1 MAAAANQ
8 FPIYARGTMGRMI
21 GIDLG
26 TTFSAIAAIN
36 EQGEPEIVP
45 NREGERIT
53 PSVVMFDD
61 QMPIVGTIAKQS
73 AAARP
78 LNVVQFVKR
87 QMGNP
92 SWKFRT
98 ESGEAYTPEEISAI
112 ILKRLKEDAEAA
124 LGESVTDAVITVPA
138 YFGDAQRKATQDAGR
153 IAGLNVL
160 RIVNEPTA
168 AAIAYA
174 FNDFR
179 KAAAADKTNATQI
192 AIQQQILVVYD
203 LGGGTFDV
211 TVMRFDSAGVEV
223 LATGG
228 DKNLGG
234 FDWDNEIMKFLN
246 DEFKNAGGIDLLDDP
261 ELEQDLRAKAE
272 VAKKTLS
279 GRDKATVLLSAK
291 GKSASIALTRET
303 FEKITAPLLKRTGS
317 IMQFTLEDAGL
328 EWNQVDKILLTG
340 GSTRMKAVSEW
351 IENFSGKHPSNE
363 LHPDEVVA
371 LGAALQG
378 AIILRESG
386 TKTRNL
392 PALRVQ
398 DVNSHSLGV
407 VALNPD
413 GKEANSIVLPRGKPI
428 PCKATDTF
436 YTVVDNQTML
446 HVQVTEGEDT
456 VLAYVHIVGEGKM
469 GIPPYPKESPVEVHF
484 EYNADGIIHCQV
496 FDVVGKKKLGELHI
510 KRTSNLSDP
519 QVEEMQANLRR
530 REVG

>member
-1 MAAAANQ
+1 MGG
-8 FPIYARGTMGRMI
+8 IMGRTI

-26 TTFSAIAAIN
+26 TTFSAVAIVN
-36 EQGEPEIVP
+36 EQGLPEIVP

-53 PSVVMFDD
+53 PSVVLFDGHL
-61 QMPIVGTIAKQS
+61 PIVGTIAKQS
-73 AAARP
+73 ASAQP

-98 ESGEAYTPEEISAI
+98 ETGEVYTPEEISAI
-112 ILKRLKEDAEAA
+112 ILKRLKDDAEAA
-124 LGESVTDAVITVPA
+124 LGEVVTDAVVTVPA
-138 YFGDAQRKATQDAGR
+138 YFDDAQRKATQDAGR
-153 IAGLNVL
+153 IAGLNII

-168 AAIAYA
+168 AAIAYV
-174 FNDFR
+174 FSDFR
-179 KAAAADKTNATQI
+179 KNAATDKANAVQVV
-192 AIQQQILVVYD
+192 QNPLNLLVYD

-211 TVMRFDSAGVEV
+211 TVMRFDPHGVDV

-246 DEFKNAGGIDLLDDP
+246 DEFKNSGGVDLLDDP
-261 ELEQDLRAKAE
+261 ELEQDLRNKAE

-279 GRDKATVLLSAK
+279 GRDKATVLLSAH
-291 GKSASIALTRET
+291 GKNATIALTRDT

-328 EWNQVDKILLTG
+328 EWNQIDKILLTG
-340 GSTRMKAVSEW
+340 GSTRMKAVPEW
-351 IENFSGKHPSNE
+351 IEKVTGKHPSNE

-378 AIILRESG
+378 AIIRAEQG

-398 DVNSHSLGV
+398 DINTHSLGV
-407 VALNPD
+407 VAINSE
-413 GKEANSIVLPRGKPI
+413 GKDANSIVLKRGTPT
-428 PCKATDTF
+428 PCKVTDIF
-436 YTVVDNQTML
+436 HTVVDNQTML
-446 HVQVTEGEDT
+446 HVQVTEGEGT
-456 VLAYVHIVGEGKM
+456 ELAYIKIVGEGKM
-469 GIPPYPKESPVEVHF
+469 PIPPYPKESPVEVHF
-484 EYNADGIIHCQV
+484 EYDADGIIHCRV
-496 FDVVGKKKLGELHI
+496 FDLVGKKMLGELNI
-510 KRTSNLSDP
+510 KRVSNRSD
-519 QVEEMQANLRR
+519 QEVDEMKAKLRQ